1 MTYFRSLGQK
11 SRNNFVH
18 FFGSNENKKNL
29 LTKLTDLK
37 KANEISIKLY
47 ELLYFVALHI
57 IVGKVTSNRTYED
70 IVLPELDFC
79 WYCKMKTVFE
89 P

>member
-1 MTYFRSLGQK
+1 MQLFPRPK
-11 SRNNFVH
+11 SRIRQEPSV
-18 FFGSNENKKNL
+18 L
-29 LTKLTDLK
+29 R

>member
-1 MTYFRSLGQK
+1 MRLFPGPK
-11 SRNNFVH
+11 SRIRQEPSV
-18 FFGSNENKKNL
+18 L
-29 LTKLTDLK
+29 R

>member
-1 MTYFRSLGQK
+1 MT
-11 SRNNFVH
+11 RNGRKMAKIMVESDFLH
-18 FFGSNENKKNL
+18 IRLYL
-29 LTKLTDLK
+29 LR